1 MMAFNPARP
10 GKKGERQANETSPEL
25 TYCRLRIFFSARYGR
40 NRETGRGHRPLPRR
54 AVDSFEEESVK
65 DINEVL
71 RRKIAQQAQLKKQI
85 EALESVSKD
94 LEKVAHLLED
104 DEREP
109 SATPRR

>member
-1 MMAFNPARP
+1 M
-10 GKKGERQANETSPEL
+10 
-25 TYCRLRIFFSARYGR
+25 
-40 NRETGRGHRPLPRR
+40 
-54 AVDSFEEESVK
+54 K

-85 EALESVSKD
+85 EALESVSKV

-109 SATPRR
+109 SAPPRR